1 MTPPAF
7 QEGGAFTRRLPQSFF
22 LGKLG
27 AGRLGGSRMVTCLPA
42 RREALPM

>member
-7 QEGGAFTRRLPQSFF
+7 QEGGAVRSPRWLPQSFF

-27 AGRLGGSRMVTCLPA
+27 AGRLGGSRIEGGLQA
-42 RREALPM
+42 AGW